1 MSRKTKTFPFL
12 WKTLPL
18 HKMSQKILMANLVNS
33 YWYFY
38 DFYFN
43 FLAKFE
49 MLQNAFHNSH
59 YLDQKSAGNLKL
71 SSSFS
76 QNLLTVAIISTSFV
90 NFPYN
95 ISQCVMKKSGNHSL
109 GVKCHKN
116 PSLKCQIFKTFPF
129 PGERNKDKYLP
140 LAFEVNHL

>member
-1 MSRKTKTFPFL
+1 
-12 WKTLPL
+12 
-18 HKMSQKILMANLVNS
+18 MANFVNS

-38 DFYFN
+38 DFYFI
-43 FLAKFE
+43 FLDKFE
-49 MLQNAFHNSH
+49 MLQNVFHNSH

-71 SSSFS
+71 SFS
-76 QNLLTVAIISTSFV
+76 QNLLTVALISTSFV

-95 ISQCVMKKSGNHSL
+95 VSQRVMKKSGNCSL

-116 PSLKCQIFKTFPF
+116 PSLKYQIFKTFPF

-140 LAFEVNHL
+140 LVTLCSWKSKMVEKSAETSSMDFHA

>member
-1 MSRKTKTFPFL
+1 MENSSPTQNEPVNLNGQELLVFL
-12 WKTLPL
+12 WL
-18 HKMSQKILMANLVNS
+18 
-33 YWYFY
+33 YFI
-38 DFYFN
+38 
-43 FLAKFE
+43 FLDKFE
-49 MLQNAFHNSH
+49 MLQNIFHNSH

-76 QNLLTVAIISTSFV
+76 KNLLTVALISTSFV

-95 ISQCVMKKSGNHSL
+95 ISQRVMKKSGNRSL

-140 LAFEVNHL
+140 LLRELIQNVFFKHAYEIH

>member
-1 MSRKTKTFPFL
+1 MENSSPTQNEPVNLNGKFGQELLVFL
-12 WKTLPL
+12 WL
-18 HKMSQKILMANLVNS
+18 
-33 YWYFY
+33 YFI
-38 DFYFN
+38 
-43 FLAKFE
+43 FLDKFE
-49 MLQNAFHNSH
+49 MLQNIFHNSH

-76 QNLLTVAIISTSFV
+76 QNLALISTSFV

-95 ISQCVMKKSGNHSL
+95 VSQHVMKKSENRSL

-116 PSLKCQIFKTFPF
+116 PSLKYQIFKTFPF

-140 LAFEVNHL
+140 LKPAAVSNVTAQTK